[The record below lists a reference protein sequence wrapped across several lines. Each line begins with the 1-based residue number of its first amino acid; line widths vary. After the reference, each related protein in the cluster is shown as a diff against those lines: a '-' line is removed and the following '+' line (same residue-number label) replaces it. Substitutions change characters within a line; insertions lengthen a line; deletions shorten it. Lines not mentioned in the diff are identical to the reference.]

1 MTPLRAWGL
10 GLLTVAVLDGLDA
23 VIFFGLRGVKPIR
36 IFQAIA
42 SGLLGKASFAGGLRT
57 ALLGA
62 ALHLFIA
69 TVIVGIYIAISRR
82 VRTLAERP
90 FLWGPLYGLVVYA
103 VMNLVVIPL
112 SLAASNPK
120 PMAVVV
126 NGILIHLVGVGL
138 PAALFARAAR
148 R

>member
-1 MTPLRAWGL
+1 VSSLRAWAL
-10 GLLTVAVLDGLDA
+10 GSFTVALLDGLDA
-23 VIFFGLRGVKPIR
+23 VVFFGFRGVKPIR

-42 SGLLGKASFAGGLRT
+42 SGWLGKVAFAGGMRT
-57 ALLGA
+57 ALIGA
-62 ALHLFIA
+62 ASHLLIA
-69 TVIVGIYIAISRR
+69 SLIVGIYIAISRH

-90 FLWGPLYGLVVYA
+90 FLWGPLYGIAAYA
-103 VMNLVVIPL
+103 IMNLVVIPL
-112 SLAASNPK
+112 SLAANNPK
-120 PMAVVV
+120 PLVV